1 MRLSINLLCVTDFVE
16 DTHLPILELAKRTG
30 FDGVEIPVLKGSPEH
45 YQRLGAVLDRLQL
58 ARTTTSIV
66 ATQDANPVSP
76 DPAARARGRDH
87 LDWMLD
93 CAIALGAES
102 VGGPF
107 HAPIGQFTGAGPT
120 EAELEWGAE
129 AHRAMARRAAANGI
143 ILSLE
148 PLNRFETYFLNTA
161 AQSKAYA
168 ERVGDP
174 AFRIMYDTFHSH
186 IEEKSQLEAIQL
198 LDGHFG
204 VVHISENDRGI
215 PGTGQIDFPA
225 ILRALRATGFDD
237 WLCVEA
243 FGAGLPAIAAATRV
257 WRPLYP
263 DTQTLFTQS
272 ADYVRRTW
280 QQAAQ

>member
-1 MRLSINLLCVTDFVE
+1 MQLSINLLCVTDFVE
-16 DTHLPILELAKRTG
+16 EKHAPILELAKRTG
-30 FDGVEIPVLKGSPEH
+30 FDGVEIPVLKGSPDH
-45 YQRLGAVLDRLQL
+45 YQRLGDVLDRLGL

-76 DPAARARGRDH
+76 DPGARARGHAH

-107 HAPIGQFTGAGPT
+107 HAPIGQFTGTGPT
-120 EAELEWGAE
+120 EDELQWGAE
-129 AHRAMARRAAANGI
+129 AHRAMAKRAAANGV

-161 AQSKAYA
+161 AQAKAYA

-186 IEEKSQLEAIQL
+186 IEEKSQLEAVRTL
-198 LDGHFG
+198 AGHFG

-215 PGTGQIDFPA
+215 PGTGQVDFPA
-225 ILRALRATGFDD
+225 IFRALQATGFDG

-243 FGAGLPAIAAATRV
+243 FGSGLPEIAAATRV
-257 WRPLYP
+257 WRPLFP
-263 DTQTLFTQS
+263 DVETLFTQS
-272 ADYVRRTW
+272 AAFARRTW
-280 QQAAQ
+280 QKALQ